1 VVALLVEVAAVG
13 KRGRQVRVVPQ
24 AVVASGVAGSV
35 YENSFWRRDMLM
47 QNRTIALSAHLL
59 AFTLFLPL
67 AACHRSASNKAAE
80 SSTKMFTSPEDA
92 ANALVAA
99 VKLKDEGTIQAIFGP
114 ETKQV
119 IYSGDSVE
127 DKNAAAKFIARY
139 NEMHRWRRLEDGS
152 ESLVIGADNFPFA
165 IPLRKSGDGKWFFDT
180 AAGKEEVLARRVGQ
194 NEFDVIDIAGG
205 IADAQAEYFAQPHD
219 GQPAKQYA
227 AKFLS
232 DSGKQNG
239 LYWKADEGQPQSPLG
254 PLGTY
259 ATAEGYLANPAGHT
273 TFHGYLFKML
283 DSQTDKAPGGA
294 KSYLVNG
301 KMTNGF
307 AFVAYPVEYGN
318 SGVMT
323 FLMNQDGVLLENDLG
338 PNTVQTVSAMT
349 AFDPDSSWKIV
360 E

>member
-1 VVALLVEVAAVG
+1 M
-13 KRGRQVRVVPQ
+13 
-24 AVVASGVAGSV
+24 S
-35 YENSFWRRDMLM
+35 M
-47 QNRTIALSAHLL
+47 QNRTIALSARLL
-59 AFTLFLPL
+59 AFILFLPL
-67 AACHRSASNKAAE
+67 AACNRSGDKKPAEASSKTFA
-80 SSTKMFTSPEDA
+80 SMDDA

-99 VKLKDEGTIQAIFGP
+99 AKSGDEDTIKSIFGP

-119 IYSGDSVE
+119 VYSGDAVE
-127 DKNAAAKFIARY
+127 DKNAVTKFIARY

-152 ESLVIGADNFPFA
+152 ESLVIGADNYPFP
-165 IPLRKSGDGKWFFDT
+165 IPLRKNADGKWFFDT
-180 AAGKEEVLARRVGQ
+180 TAGKEEVLSRRVGQ
-194 NEFDVIDIAGG
+194 NEFDVMDIAQG

-232 DSGKQNG
+232 DPGKENG
-239 LYWKADEGQPQSPLG
+239 LYWKAGEGQPPSPLG
-254 PLGTY
+254 PLAAA
-259 ATAEGYLANPAGHT
+259 ATAEGYTANPAGHT

-283 DSQTDKAPGGA
+283 DGQTDKAPGGA

-307 AFVAYPVEYGN
+307 AFVAYPVAYGN

-323 FLMNQDGVLLENDLG
+323 FMMNQDGVLLEKDLG
-338 PNTVQTVSAMT
+338 ANTAQTVTAMN
-349 AFDPDSSWKIV
+349 AFDPDTNWKVV